1 MGEIVRVYG
10 VHVGRMTMTT
20 TTMVTTTT
28 DRPTDGN
35 DIVNDIVVAVHRVTV
50 QWAFVE
56 VQWRIFRLMQPNE
69 KADRAAN
76 HS

>member
-1 MGEIVRVYG
+1 MCACWPNDDDYNNDGDDD
-10 VHVGRMTMTT
+10 
-20 TTMVTTTT
+20 